1 MYKQKKHYRNKASP
15 LPYEKYAYTKSGKTP
30 IGILPPTLSFTP
42 ESVDFISR
50 MKRMPQQG

>member
-1 MYKQKKHYRNKASP
+1 MYKQKKHYRNRASP

-30 IGILPPTLSFTP
+30 IGILPLTLSFTP
-42 ESVDFISR
+42 EGVDFINR